1 MSDSNSTD
9 ALEATVDFGQTRDTL
24 SFKSAQIAM
33 LEERLLK
40 QSVELASLQA
50 RDDERNSKSIESTQ
64 LSRCSTM
71 PEDVRAN
78 IVDDSSK
85 ASNRNNFLFNFKGI
99 GKMIKFDRSDSRNDE
114 LQVDFPAEGR
124 RRTTEDKHPPFRGVH
139 FPQEGRRRTTED
151 THPSTT
157 ASAATNDLCE
167 QRATMTKRKSR
178 KLSLKVLRRQL
189 QSSRKLGSSV
199 LFPEDDDDYS
209 LCID

>member
-71 PEDVRAN
+71 PED
-78 IVDDSSK
+78 
-85 ASNRNNFLFNFKGI
+85 
-99 GKMIKFDRSDSRNDE
+99 
-114 LQVDFPAEGR
+114 
-124 RRTTEDKHPPFRGVH
+124 
-139 FPQEGRRRTTED
+139 
-151 THPSTT
+151 
-157 ASAATNDLCE
+157 
-167 QRATMTKRKSR
+167 
-178 KLSLKVLRRQL
+178 
-189 QSSRKLGSSV
+189 
-199 LFPEDDDDYS
+199 
-209 LCID
+209 